1 MRKKNGQKDKA
12 ATLSHLRDTLFA
24 FRCTGLYLVSRLQW
38 AKAGQKYARNDLY
51 VLPAAIEI
59 IANLPT
65 KAMIFDQCTS
75 NTGIY
80 SSITFVTKLDYITSV
95 EATDKKK

>member
-1 MRKKNGQKDKA
+1 M
-12 ATLSHLRDTLFA
+12 LFA
-24 FRCTGLYLVSRLQW
+24 VPVLYLVSRLQW
-38 AKAGQKYARNDLY
+38 AKAGQKYAKNNLY
-51 VLPAAIEI
+51 ALPTAIEI

-65 KAMIFDQCTS
+65 KAMIFDRCTS
-75 NTGIY
+75 RIY

>member
-12 ATLSHLRDTLFA
+12 AALSHLRDTLFA
-24 FRCTGLYLVSRLQW
+24 FRCTGLYQW